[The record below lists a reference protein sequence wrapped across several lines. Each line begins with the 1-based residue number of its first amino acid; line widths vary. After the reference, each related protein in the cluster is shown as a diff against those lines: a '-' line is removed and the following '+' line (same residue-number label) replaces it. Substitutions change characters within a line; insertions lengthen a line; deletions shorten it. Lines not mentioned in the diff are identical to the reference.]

1 MTRESLL
8 PSHEPSEVNP
18 QQQDLAS
25 GLVSELSPAL
35 AEMLTAASVLGLQ
48 GDTRTLAGVLGLGVE
63 TVVDLLDE
71 AEARGLCHPEV
82 PGRWRFERESALD
95 VFYRHSSSVGRASLH
110 AKAVE
115 ILGADPTTPPE
126 VLAHHAMAAQPLFD
140 AERAVALAAAAGEA
154 ALRRHGYRDALVW
167 FQLALDTARA
177 HQALRWR
184 ADLMVRCGD
193 AHRRLGAADAA
204 RKDYHGATQLTDDP
218 QLLARAALGY
228 ADPGA
233 DLGIAY
239 RNEDRSVSDMLDRA
253 IRAQPDC
260 DSADLARL
268 EARLA
273 AELYFSD
280 ESARARTLVDTA
292 MSRAARVG
300 DLGVQIGAGAVRH
313 DAFVVGQSDL
323 SDQLAGSEQL
333 LMWARQDGRPLGLL
347 IAHRARVFD
356 LLSAGLITDVDLEIL
371 GFRRVAEP
379 LNNPAFLWWPALWAS
394 MRALLEG
401 RHEQAEIAAE
411 AAFDI
416 GAGPFENLAFT
427 NMSFLL
433 FFLRREQGRFAE
445 MESATRAAA
454 EAQADIPAIRVAL
467 AFLLAETGKLDE
479 ARDRLRAIDDVELG
493 RLRDRNWP
501 ASWFQLARVV
511 AVTGASELAHVLL
524 EGSRRP
530 TERCVNVSLGTVCLG
545 SRDLAL
551 AWLFHTVGELDLAE
565 GHYTEA
571 ERVNAQIGARSWLA
585 QAQADHARLL
595 LDRGRPEDRE
605 EARAL
610 AEAAAVQ
617 VELGLRC
624 LALTVEE
631 LNGRLDSPSADAPPP
646 GAELLPLFRGT
657 GDIWRVS
664 FRGREVELPRTRG
677 LGDIAY
683 LLARPNE
690 SVSVM
695 ELAGEGGHL
704 SVARGEP
711 VFDERARR
719 DIRERLRALEAE
731 IDVAEMTGDGARAGE
746 AREKRQALA
755 EAVVRDLGL
764 GGRSRQFDDPLE
776 RARKTVSK
784 RIRRAIGS
792 VGEVHPELGRHL
804 DRSIDTGAWCA
815 YRPSDSIDWQT

>member
-167 FQLALDTARA
+167 FQLALDTAPA

-193 AHRRLGAADAA
+193 AHRRLGAAGAA

-313 DAFVVGQSDL
+313 DVRRRSVRPERSVGWVGATPDV
-323 SDQLAGSEQL
+323 GST
-333 LMWARQDGRPLGLL
+333 GRKAVGPS
-347 IAHRARVFD
+347 HRA
-356 LLSAGLITDVDLEIL
+356 
-371 GFRRVAEP
+371 
-379 LNNPAFLWWPALWAS
+379 
-394 MRALLEG
+394 
-401 RHEQAEIAAE
+401 
-411 AAFDI
+411 
-416 GAGPFENLAFT
+416 
-427 NMSFLL
+427 
-433 FFLRREQGRFAE
+433 
-445 MESATRAAA
+445 
-454 EAQADIPAIRVAL
+454 
-467 AFLLAETGKLDE
+467 
-479 ARDRLRAIDDVELG
+479 
-493 RLRDRNWP
+493 
-501 ASWFQLARVV
+501 
-511 AVTGASELAHVLL
+511 
-524 EGSRRP
+524 
-530 TERCVNVSLGTVCLG
+530 
-545 SRDLAL
+545 
-551 AWLFHTVGELDLAE
+551 
-565 GHYTEA
+565 
-571 ERVNAQIGARSWLA
+571 
-585 QAQADHARLL
+585 
-595 LDRGRPEDRE
+595 
-605 EARAL
+605 
-610 AEAAAVQ
+610 
-617 VELGLRC
+617 
-624 LALTVEE
+624 
-631 LNGRLDSPSADAPPP
+631 PSA
-646 GAELLPLFRGT
+646 
-657 GDIWRVS
+657 
-664 FRGREVELPRTRG
+664 
-677 LGDIAY
+677 Y
-683 LLARPNE
+683 L
-690 SVSVM
+690 
-695 ELAGEGGHL
+695 
-704 SVARGEP
+704 
-711 VFDERARR
+711 
-719 DIRERLRALEAE
+719 I
-731 IDVAEMTGDGARAGE
+731 
-746 AREKRQALA
+746 
-755 EAVVRDLGL
+755 
-764 GGRSRQFDDPLE
+764 
-776 RARKTVSK
+776 
-784 RIRRAIGS
+784 
-792 VGEVHPELGRHL
+792 
-804 DRSIDTGAWCA
+804 C
-815 YRPSDSIDWQT
+815 